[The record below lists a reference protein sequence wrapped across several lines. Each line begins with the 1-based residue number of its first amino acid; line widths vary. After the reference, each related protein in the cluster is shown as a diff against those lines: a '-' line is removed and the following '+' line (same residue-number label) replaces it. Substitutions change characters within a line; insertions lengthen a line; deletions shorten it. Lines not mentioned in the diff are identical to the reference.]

1 MLTPP
6 PSDRSMSAVLV
17 RAFLFGAVG
26 YVVTYALAY
35 TVLGIWRGGGASAG
49 GGLFGNAA
57 IAAYVLLVTAVPAA
71 FGFAIVTSP
80 WPAFRDQSPGRV
92 AWMSAA
98 GGAAACLAQLT
109 GVAGTLTLIL
119 FVIPMPGALAPIGAA
134 LRMIVPGIAVGVVAL
149 VAARLLRPRREPAAN

>member
-1 MLTPP
+1 
-6 PSDRSMSAVLV
+6 MSAVLV

-35 TVLGIWRGGGASAG
+35 GVLGIWRGGGASPNG
-49 GGLFGNAA
+49 TLLGNAA

-71 FGFAIVTSP
+71 FGFALVTSP

-109 GVAGTLTLIL
+109 GIAGLLYW
-119 FVIPMPGALAPIGAA
+119 IPLPAALGPIGAA
-134 LRMIVPGIAVGVVAL
+134 LRLLVPGMAVGVAAL
-149 VAARLLRPRREPAAN
+149 LAARLLRPRRVPAPN